1 MQWLMYQDLRY
12 AIRTLLRSPAFTAT
26 AALTLALGIGA
37 NTVMFS
43 VVDAVLLRPLPFR
56 DPDRLMLIASLNTHR
71 NVGQIRASAL
81 DFADWRSQAT
91 SFAGMAGH
99 VGTGFILT
107 GDGEPEQVIGQLVT
121 ADFFDVLGVKPLAGR
136 TLSPDAFAP
145 GHDQEMVLSH
155 SLWQRRFAGDRSAI
169 GRTVTASGKPYTIV
183 GVMPPGFEYPSRR
196 YQLWSPLPFPAT
208 ADSPPVNRAS
218 HYMQVIGRLRPGVP
232 QERAQAEMSTIAR
245 SLAVQYPDADGSLD
259 ARVIPLSEQAVKGVR
274 TALLVLLGAV
284 GFVVLIACTNVT
296 NLLLARAT
304 GRQREVAIR
313 AALGAGRV
321 RLIRQFLTETIV
333 LYALGAAGAL
343 ALAVWGLEVL
353 LSLSAS
359 DIPRLA
365 DASIDARV
373 LGVTLIV
380 SLGTAIVFGLA
391 PAIHAAKSDV
401 SDALKAG
408 GRTGGA
414 ADGRQT
420 LRAALVVAELA
431 LSVVLL
437 VGAGLALRSFVRLVE
452 VDPGFRVDDQLTF
465 AVGMPRA
472 QYPDAQ
478 HMTAFAQRLIER
490 LASTP
495 GVQHAGATT
504 HLPFSGQNME
514 NSFGVEGLIT
524 PPGAE
529 QPVAGMRGVTPDYF
543 TALGVPLEA
552 GRFFTAAD
560 RQDSP
565 PVAIVNEGF
574 ARRYWPGQNAI
585 GKRLKED
592 SAASPSPWRTVVG
605 VVADIR
611 HNGPAEDARPEV
623 DLPYAQLDPSVMTTW
638 FRGAAFVVS
647 GSLPASALAPA
658 VRAQVHAVDPA
669 MPLNELQSVAALA
682 SNAVAQPRFRTVLLG
697 AFAALALTLA
707 TIGVFGVLSYF
718 VTQRTQEIGIR
729 MALGARSGD
738 VVRMVMTRGVG
749 LAAMGI
755 AIGLVAAIPLTR
767 SMQAL
772 LFEVQPT
779 DVPTFATVGIVLI
792 LVAAAASYL
801 PARRATRVDP
811 MTALRMD

>member
-1 MQWLMYQDLRY
+1 M
-12 AIRTLLRSPAFTAT
+12 
-26 AALTLALGIGA
+26 
-37 NTVMFS
+37 
-43 VVDAVLLRPLPFR
+43 
-56 DPDRLMLIASLNTHR
+56 
-71 NVGQIRASAL
+71 
-81 DFADWRSQAT
+81 
-91 SFAGMAGH
+91 
-99 VGTGFILT
+99 
-107 GDGEPEQVIGQLVT
+107 
-121 ADFFDVLGVKPLAGR
+121 
-136 TLSPDAFAP
+136 
-145 GHDQEMVLSH
+145 
-155 SLWQRRFAGDRSAI
+155 
-169 GRTVTASGKPYTIV
+169 
-183 GVMPPGFEYPSRR
+183 
-196 YQLWSPLPFPAT
+196 
-208 ADSPPVNRAS
+208 
-218 HYMQVIGRLRPGVP
+218 
-232 QERAQAEMSTIAR
+232 
-245 SLAVQYPDADGSLD
+245 
-259 ARVIPLSEQAVKGVR
+259 IPLSEQAVQGVR

-333 LYALGAAGAL
+333 LYTLGAAGAL

-353 LSLSAS
+353 LSLSAG

-391 PAIHAAKSDV
+391 PAIHAATSDV
-401 SDALKAG
+401 LDALKAG
-408 GRTGGA
+408 GRTGGTG
-414 ADGRQT
+414 DGRQT

-437 VGAGLALRSFVRLVE
+437 VGAGLALRSFVRLID

-465 AVGMPRA
+465 TVVMQPSH
-472 QYPDAQ
+472 YPDAP
-478 HMTAFAQRLIER
+478 HMTAFTRRLIEQ

-495 GVQHAGATT
+495 GVQHVGATT

-514 NSFGVEGLIT
+514 NSFGVEGFPN

-529 QPVAGMRGVTPDYF
+529 QPVAGMRGVTADYF
-543 TALGVPLEA
+543 TALGVPLKA
-552 GRFFTAAD
+552 GRMFTSAD
-560 RQDSP
+560 REDSP
-565 PVAIVNEGF
+565 SVAIVNEGF
-574 ARRYWPGQNAI
+574 ARRYWPGQSAV
-585 GKRLKED
+585 GKRLKEGSA
-592 SAASPSPWRTVVG
+592 SAAAPWRTVVG

-611 HNGPAEDARPEV
+611 HMGPGDEARPEV
-623 DLPYAQLDPSVMTTW
+623 DLPYPQIDPDLATTW

-658 VRAQVHAVDPA
+658 ARAQVHAIDPA
-669 MPLNELQSVAALA
+669 MPLNEVRAMSTLA
-682 SNAVAQPRFRTVLLG
+682 SEVVAQPRFRTVLLG

-729 MALGARSGD
+729 IALGARSGD
-738 VVRMVMTRGVG
+738 VVRMVLTRGVG

-772 LFEVQPT
+772 LFDVQPT

-801 PARRATRVDP
+801 PARRAARIDP

>member
-1 MQWLMYQDLRY
+1 MYQDLRY

-56 DPDRLMLIASLNTHR
+56 DPNRLMLIVSLNTHG
-71 NVGQIRASAL
+71 NVGEIRASAL

-91 SFAGMAGH
+91 SFDGMAGH
-99 VGTGFILT
+99 VGTGFTFT
-107 GDGEPEQVIGQLVT
+107 GEGEPEQVIGQLVT
-121 ADFFDVLGVKPLAGR
+121 VDFFKVLGVNPVAGR
-136 TLSPDAFAP
+136 TFAPDEFTP
-145 GHDQEMVLSH
+145 GHDKEIVLSH
-155 SLWQRRFAGDRSAI
+155 ALWQRRFAGDRSVI
-169 GRTVTASGKPYTIV
+169 GRSVTVNSQAYTII
-183 GVMPPGFEYPSRR
+183 GVMPPRFDYPNKR
-196 YQLWSPLPFPAT
+196 YELWSPLPSAAT
-208 ADSPPVNRAS
+208 ADSPPINRNS
-218 HYMQVIGRLRPGVP
+218 HYLRVVGRLRPDVP
-232 QERAQAEMSTIAR
+232 QPQAQAELNTIAR
-245 SLAVQYPDADGSLD
+245 ALAARYPDTNESLAT
-259 ARVIPLSEQAVKGVR
+259 RVIALPEEAVKGVK

-304 GRQREVAIR
+304 GRQREVAVR
-313 AALGAGRV
+313 AALGAGRL

-353 LSLSAS
+353 LSLSAG

-373 LGVTLIV
+373 LSVTLIV

-408 GRTGGA
+408 GRTA
-414 ADGRQT
+414 ASGGRQT
-420 LRAALVVAELA
+420 LRAALVVGELA

-437 VGAGLALRSFVRLVE
+437 VGAGLALRSFVRLID
-452 VDPGFRVDDQLTF
+452 VDPGFRADDQLTF
-465 AVGMPRA
+465 TVVMQPSH
-472 QYPDAQ
+472 YPDAP
-478 HMTAFAQRLIER
+478 HMTAFMRRLIEQ

-495 GVQHAGATT
+495 GIQHVGATT
-504 HLPFSGQNME
+504 HLPFGGQNLE
-514 NSFGVEGLIT
+514 NSFGVEGLQS

-529 QPVAGMRGVTPDYF
+529 QPVAGMRGVTADYF
-543 TALGVPLEA
+543 TALGVPLKA
-552 GRFFTAAD
+552 GRLFTSAD
-560 RQDSP
+560 REDSP

-574 ARRYWPGQNAI
+574 ARRYWPGQSAV
-585 GKRLKED
+585 GKRLKEGSAS
-592 SAASPSPWRTVVG
+592 SAAPWRTVVG

-611 HNGPAEDARPEV
+611 HKGPGDEARPEV
-623 DLPYAQLDPSVMTTW
+623 DLPYPQIDPDLATTW

-658 VRAQVHAVDPA
+658 ARAQVHALDPA
-669 MPLNELQSVAALA
+669 MPLNEMRAMSALA
-682 SNAVAQPRFRTVLLG
+682 SEVVAQPRFRTVLLG
-697 AFAALALTLA
+697 TFAALALTLA

-729 MALGARSGD
+729 IALGARAGD
-738 VVRMVMTRGVG
+738 VARLVIARGVG

-755 AIGLVAAIPLTR
+755 AIGLIAAIPLTR

-779 DVPTFATVGIVLI
+779 DMPTFATVGIVLL

-811 MTALRMD
+811 ITALRME

>member
-1 MQWLMYQDLRY
+1 MLQDLRY
-12 AIRTLLRSPAFTAT
+12 AIRTLSRSPAFTAT

-43 VVDAVLLRPLPFR
+43 VVDAVLLRPLPFS
-56 DPDRLMLIASLNTHR
+56 DPDRLMLIASLNTHG

-81 DFADWRSQAT
+81 DFIDWRSQAK
-91 SFAGMAGH
+91 SFDGMAAH
-99 VGTGFILT
+99 VGTGFT
-107 GDGEPEQVIGQLVT
+107 WSGDGEPEQVIGGLVT
-121 ADFFDVLGVKPLAGR
+121 VDFFKVLGVNPLAGR
-136 TLSPDAFAP
+136 TFTPDEFTP
-145 GHDQEMVLSH
+145 GHDREIVLGH
-155 SLWQRRFAGDRSAI
+155 SLWQRRFASDRSVV
-169 GRTVTASGKPYTIV
+169 GRTVTVNSKSFTIV
-183 GVMPPGFEYPSRR
+183 GVMPPGFDYPSKRF
-196 YQLWSPLPFPAT
+196 QLWSPLPFPAT
-208 ADSPPVNRAS
+208 ADSPPVNRNS
-218 HYMQVIGRLRPGVP
+218 HYLQVLGRLKPGVP
-232 QERAQAEMSTIAR
+232 ARQAQAEMSTIAR
-245 SLAVQYPDADGSLD
+245 ALAAQYPDADGSLD
-259 ARVIPLSEQAVKGVR
+259 TRVMPLAEQTVKGVK

-313 AALGAGRV
+313 AALGAGRF

-343 ALAVWGLEVL
+343 ALAAWGLDL
-353 LSLSAS
+353 LVSLSAG
-359 DIPRLA
+359 DIPRLSE
-365 DASIDARV
+365 ASIDARV
-373 LGVTLIV
+373 LGMTLLV

-391 PAIHAAKSDV
+391 PAFHAARADV

-408 GRTGGA
+408 GRTTGPG
-414 ADGRQT
+414 DGRQT
-420 LRAALVVAELA
+420 LRSALVVAELA

-437 VGAGLALRSFVRLVE
+437 VGAGLTLRSFVRLVA

-465 AVGMPRA
+465 TVVMQPT
-472 QYPDAQ
+472 QYPDSR
-478 HMTAFAQRLIER
+478 HMTAFTRRLVEQ

-514 NSFGVEGLIT
+514 NSFGVEGLTT

-543 TALGVPLEA
+543 AALGVPLKA
-552 GRFFTAAD
+552 GRLFTAAD
-560 RQDSP
+560 REDSP

-574 ARRYWPGQNAI
+574 SRRYWPGQNAV
-585 GKRLKED
+585 GRRLKEG
-592 SAASPSPWRTVVG
+592 SASDPGPWRTVVG

-611 HNGPAEDARPEV
+611 HNGPGEDARPEV
-623 DLPYAQLDPSVMTTW
+623 DLPYAQVDPDLMTTW

-647 GSLPASALAPA
+647 GSLPSSALAPA
-658 VRAQVHAVDPA
+658 ARAQVRAIDPA
-669 MPLNELQSVAALA
+669 MPLNEVQAMATLA
-682 SNAVAQPRFRTVLLG
+682 SDVVAQPRFRTVLLG

-707 TIGVFGVLSYF
+707 TVGVFGVLSYF

-729 MALGARSGD
+729 IALGARPGD
-738 VVRMVMTRGVG
+738 VVRLVVTRGVT
-749 LAAMGI
+749 LAAAGI

-767 SMQAL
+767 SMQTL
-772 LFEVQPT
+772 LFDVQPT
-779 DVPTFATVGIVLI
+779 DIPTFATVGIVLT

-811 MTALRMD
+811 VTALRME